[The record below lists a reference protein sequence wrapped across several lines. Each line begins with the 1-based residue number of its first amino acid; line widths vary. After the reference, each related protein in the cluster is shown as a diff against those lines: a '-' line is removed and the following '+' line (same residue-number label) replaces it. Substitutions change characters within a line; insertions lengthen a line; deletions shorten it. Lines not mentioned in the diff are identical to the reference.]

1 MSVISPHFGLPDDIQ
16 RDALPRGTYF
26 WRGHPWLAQLR
37 HDRHGWRE
45 CMREAGCRSRPCLIK
60 PSEYHQTA
68 QIATT
73 SFTFLG
79 EKNQEHKSKRF
90 NSGIAA
96 MDGGNAC
103 EKQDAGVVHIF
114 EIWIENIVLQNF
126 LE

>member
-26 WRGHPWLAQLR
+26 WQGHPWLAQLR
-37 HDRHGWRE
+37 H
-45 CMREAGCRSRPCLIK
+45 PCLIK